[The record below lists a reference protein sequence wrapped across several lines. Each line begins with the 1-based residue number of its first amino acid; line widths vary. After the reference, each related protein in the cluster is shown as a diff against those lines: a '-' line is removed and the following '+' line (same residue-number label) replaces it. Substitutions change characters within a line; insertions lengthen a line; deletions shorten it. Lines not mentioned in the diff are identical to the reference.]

1 MFLPTGN
8 PVEASQN
15 SETSG
20 VESANR
26 ADSYLSLGKTIS
38 RLDDMALV
46 DNNDM
51 ETDPTDD
58 EESLA

>member
-1 MFLPTGN
+1 
-8 PVEASQN
+8 VEPSKN

-26 ADSYLSLGKTIS
+26 ADSNLSLKDKMLM
-38 RLDDMALV
+38 LDDMALV
-46 DNNDM
+46 DDNDM
-51 ETDPTDD
+51 ETDPTDN

>member
-1 MFLPTGN
+1 M
-8 PVEASQN
+8 EASQN

-26 ADSYLSLGKTIS
+26 ADLNFSLRETIS
-38 RLDDMALV
+38 MLDDMALV
-46 DNNDM
+46 DDNDM
-51 ETDPTDD
+51 ETEPTDD

>member
-1 MFLPTGN
+1 M
-8 PVEASQN
+8 EANQN

-26 ADSYLSLGKTIS
+26 ADSNLSIRETIS
-38 RLDDMALV
+38 MLDDMALV
-46 DNNDM
+46 DNKDM

>member
-1 MFLPTGN
+1 M
-8 PVEASQN
+8 EASEN
-15 SETSG
+15 SETSA

-26 ADSYLSLGKTIS
+26 ADSNLSLKETIWM
-38 RLDDMALV
+38 LEDMALV
-46 DNNDM
+46 DNNHM